1 MYHLAKI
8 YIYEEPNEKNI
19 DKSIN
24 LLIRSSKDDFF
35 PSKELL
41 CIILIHRYG
50 TNIENIRKALN
61 DNGKNLFEKLNKIMK
76 DEFLLENK
84 SILDQRFDFYRNFE
98 ILYNQYLKF
107 VSYEQLMNTKNN
119 SLSQQC
125 TKNISKEFYEGLGD
139 II

>member
-1 MYHLAKI
+1 MLQEAIHHNADILAMYHLAKI

-24 LLIRSSKDDFF
+24 LLIRSSKEDFF

-61 DNGKNLFEKLNKIMK
+61 DNGKNLFEKLNKIIK

-84 SILDQRFDFYRNFE
+84 SILDLRFDFYRNFE

-119 SLSQQC
+119 
-125 TKNISKEFYEGLGD
+125 
-139 II
+139 